1 MEPFKKC
8 RNLLREIGVVKI
20 QSENCGEKLAIST
33 FAVHSPP
40 ASLPFF
46 STKNYLV
53 HFHPSVAPNIG
64 ASVKT

>member
-1 MEPFKKC
+1 LC
-8 RNLLREIGVVKI
+8 RSKRLREIGAVKI
-20 QSENCGEKLAIST
+20 QSENCEEKLAIST

-53 HFHPSVAPNIG
+53 YFYPSVALNIG
-64 ASVKT
+64 VSVKT